1 MRVRGFA
8 ITVLLARAATAQAQV
23 SGRVTDSTTGKG
35 IDGVEVRIAGTAA
48 AATTNADGRYTIT
61 GLTGGRHVFVV
72 RRVGYR
78 GIRSAATVGGAAT
91 SLDFR
96 LQPAVSTLDELVVA
110 GSVIEAKKKQA
121 PVPITVINEAQI
133 QTPSR
138 NKVEQLFRGDVPG
151 VVGFDVNGQV
161 NSTFALVRGRA
172 TLDLYNLIKVYI
184 DDIELPSNDL
194 ISSIDLKNI
203 ERIELLRG
211 PQASTIY
218 GANASGGVLLLFT
231 KKGRQGGPRIS
242 GSTAAGFINSDFVS
256 SAAATENNLNVAGG
270 GPGFTYSF
278 GGSLEANGDVTP
290 EVDYRRYGFN
300 GRTQITQGKVT
311 LGLTGAI
318 SRFINGSGNVPKFDD
333 FFKTLYDLLT
343 PPVAQQFGIPAPGSK
358 LYRDQKVANQ
368 TLGATFTYQP
378 FRNWNHSLTVGYGRF
393 RYDTDQY
400 RPTLNTPADTFRLQY
415 NEDHDDASV
424 RYNTTGNL
432 TVGPTATLT
441 LTGGL
446 DWARRSTSIAT
457 SNRVRGEAV
466 SAPGNFT
473 PGRIGLSRGIYGQ
486 GVLGIKDQL
495 FLTGAMRLEHFSSTG
510 ATLNDEDVAAP
521 RVGVAYSIPLTNAV
535 LKPRI
540 AYGKGVR
547 PPQAWQIVGN
557 SGSNFRQ
564 LPNPALRPEIQTGFD
579 GGFDLD
585 VSSGK
590 YSFEATYF
598 NQKAKDLITETSS
611 VQTQPAFFVTRQYVN
626 VAKVSNKGLEL
637 AGTANFGRLTLHA
650 QFTALKSKVLE
661 VSAPTTGTLNIT
673 VRPGDDLPYAVE
685 KSGGGSA
692 VLSFGP
698 AFAKPSGI
706 DGMIEVGLT
715 YLGSRISIDQ
725 VGLISCQILQLPQF
739 CGTVNPATATERDF
753 RVTLPGLTKV
763 RVAFSH
769 PLARE
774 LEGFVNVENLF
785 DNQDPEMQTVWPSRG
800 RMVLFGLRF
809 GR

>member
-1 MRVRGFA
+1 MRLR
-8 ITVLLARAATAQAQV
+8 TLAAAFLVATAGTAEAQV
-23 SGRVTDSTTGKG
+23 SGQVTDSATGRG
-35 IDGVEVRIAGTAA
+35 IDGVEVRAAGTATV
-48 AATTNADGRYTIT
+48 ATTNADGRYTLR
-61 GLTGGRHVFVV
+61 GLTAGRQTLLV

-78 GIRSAATVGGAAT
+78 GARRIVSVGQASVTA
-91 SLDFR
+91 DFQ
-96 LQPAVSTLDELVVA
+96 LPPVISTLDELVVA
-110 GSVIEAKKKQA
+110 GSVTEAKKKTA
-121 PVPITVINEAQI
+121 PVPITVISESQI
-133 QTPSR
+133 QIPSR
-138 NKVEQLFRGDVPG
+138 NKVEQLFRGEVPG

-161 NSTFALVRGRA
+161 NSTFALIRGRA

-242 GSTAAGFINSDFVS
+242 GSTAAGFISSDYVS
-256 SAAATENNLNVAGG
+256 STAATENNLNVAGG
-270 GPGFTYSF
+270 GPGFSYSL
-278 GGSLEANGDVTP
+278 GGSFEANGEVTP

-318 SRFINGSGNVPKFDD
+318 SRFINGTGNVPKFDE
-333 FFKTLYDLLT
+333 FFQTLYDILT
-343 PPVAQQFGIPAPGSK
+343 PPVAQQFGIPRPGSK

-368 TLGATFTYQP
+368 TVGANLSYTP
-378 FRNWNHSLTVGYGRF
+378 MRNWNHNVTLGYGRF

-400 RPTLNTPADTFRLQY
+400 QPTLNTPADTFRLQY
-415 NEDHDDASV
+415 NEDHDDISF

-432 TVGPTATLT
+432 TLGPSATLT

-446 DWARRSTSIAT
+446 DLARRSTSIAT
-457 SNRVRGEAV
+457 SNRVRGPAV
-466 SAPGNFT
+466 SAPGSFT
-473 PGRIGLSRGIYGQ
+473 PARIGTSRGIYGQ
-486 GVLGIKDQL
+486 GVVGIRDQL
-495 FLTGAMRLEHFSSTG
+495 FLTGALRLEHFTATG
-510 ATLNDEDVAAP
+510 ATLNDEDIAAP

-547 PPQAWQIVGN
+547 PPAAWQIVGN
-557 SGSNFRQ
+557 SGANFRQ
-564 LPNPALRPEIQTGFD
+564 LPNPGLRPEVQTGFD

-585 VSSGK
+585 VGQGK
-590 YSFEATYF
+590 YVFEATYF
-598 NQKAKDLITETSS
+598 NQKAKDLITETST
-611 VQTQPAFFVTRQYVN
+611 VQPPPNFFITRQYVN

-637 AGTANFGRLTLHA
+637 GARASFGRLTLNG
-650 QFTALKSKVLE
+650 QFTVVDSKVLE
-661 VSAPTTGTLNIT
+661 VNPPSSGTLNIT
-673 VRPGDDLPYAVE
+673 VQPGDQLPFAVE

-692 VLSFGP
+692 ILSFGP
-698 AFAKPSGI
+698 AFAKRSGI
-706 DGMIEVGLT
+706 DGLVEVGLT
-715 YLGSRISIDQ
+715 YIGERTSIDR
-725 VGLISCQILQLPQF
+725 VNLIACQFLQMPQF
-739 CGTVNPATATERDF
+739 CGTVNPQTATERDF

-763 RVAFSH
+763 RIGLSH

-774 LEGFVNVENLF
+774 LEGFVNVDNLF
-785 DNQDPEMQTVWPSRG
+785 NNQDPEFETVWPSRG
-800 RMVLFGLRF
+800 RVMLFGLRF